1 MVGKDNAV
9 EFTETKY
16 CSRREMSNELGIL
29 IPEEMWKK
37 VLNYRQVY
45 NISLNLRDAENR
57 DLVYCFYP
65 TLASKCS
72 QLENKVL
79 RLQGEVQN
87 LNTLNGDQAYF
98 KLSSEALCLKALAV
112 NRKYP
117 LEEQRLRKL
126 IASENAF
133 DDAEEKLLNYHEALE
148 YIRNRF
154 VNKIDSDFLAELY
167 SRILGVEELTSFYRD
182 EDIEDAD
189 SKSLVSRIYRSAPH
203 EKIEDMMERLFAFLE
218 SSSLSAISKAV
229 VTLYYV
235 SYVKPFME
243 DSDLIATLLAKAVLA
258 HFSLGELAVILP
270 LEELLNR
277 KELLLKKMNQE
288 VQTSADITYFVSPT
302 IIDLENLVD
311 SLLDAT
317 KEYKLKEIHED
328 YYQLDEQPKVE
339 EVVKVAEKVVV
350 QPKVEEKKVV
360 IQEPVV
366 EEVKEEVKA
375 INNEE
380 IAIGY
385 IPTKIDEKEAA
396 RLTEHLLEMDY
407 RLKKKEAYFYAR
419 HCTLGMYY
427 TIDQFKKATK
437 CVYETARTS
446 MEHLVELGY
455 YKKAPA
461 GKKFVY
467 TPIKRK

>member
-167 SRILGVEELTSFYRD
+167 SRILGGGD
-182 EDIEDAD
+182 Q
-189 SKSLVSRIYRSAPH
+189 SKNHLIDNLGAEIFENPEKLSRI
-203 EKIEDMMERLFAFLE
+203 ERIDFNQ
-218 SSSLSAISKAV
+218 IIIG
-229 VTLYYV
+229 TT
-235 SYVKPFME
+235 
-243 DSDLIATLLAKAVLA
+243 DSIA
-258 HFSLGELAVILP
+258 
-270 LEELLNR
+270 EELLRDYKKPGENQSVVIEEFVAKSAMMKILIEDEKYLNKNLSEYL
-277 KELLLKKMNQE
+277 KELSGKAK
-288 VQTSADITYFVSPT
+288 
-302 IIDLENLVD
+302 
-311 SLLDAT
+311 
-317 KEYKLKEIHED
+317 
-328 YYQLDEQPKVE
+328 LDEPSKMS
-339 EVVKVAEKVVV
+339 
-350 QPKVEEKKVV
+350 
-360 IQEPVV
+360 
-366 EEVKEEVKA
+366 
-375 INNEE
+375 E
-380 IAIGY
+380 IIIEIKNRIYYVGIKDNWWRWFIFY
-385 IPTKIDEKEAA
+385 DY
-396 RLTEHLLEMDY
+396 LL
-407 RLKKKEAYFYAR
+407 
-419 HCTLGMYY
+419 
-427 TIDQFKKATK
+427 
-437 CVYETARTS
+437 
-446 MEHLVELGY
+446 
-455 YKKAPA
+455 
-461 GKKFVY
+461 
-467 TPIKRK
+467 